1 MYSNKVIITKKILF
15 VYNNADI
22 FLNSIIGIQ
31 LILITMYIFY
41 VVAYNSYV
49 ILY

>member
-1 MYSNKVIITKKILF
+1 MNKVSDTEIKQIIAKKILF

-31 LILITMYIFY
+31 LILIVM
-41 VVAYNSYV
+41 
-49 ILY
+49 

>member
-22 FLNSIIGIQ
+22 FLNSMVKIW

-41 VVAYNSYV
+41 VA
-49 ILY
+49 IM